1 MVEHCLG
8 VSGVYALGGHGGG
21 GHWRRGGGAAA
32 AHPQRPGRAG
42 AASQRDEAGALQQLR
57 GLPCDLSVRE
67 EGSQRTAMACAV
79 EFGLPAVALQLL
91 EGRADPNARDKSGNT
106 PLMGAVTKGLT
117 QACMHLCIC
126 QVHSHVVIGIRHL
139 QLRRCLFLGF
149 VGERLTSFEDDCE

>member
-1 MVEHCLG
+1 MYMLSE
-8 VSGVYALGGHGGG
+8 ATEAEAT
-21 GHWRRGGGAAA
+21 GAAA
-32 AHPQRPGRAG
+32 EGQRQRTHNGLAVLELLRK
-42 AASQRDEAGALQQLR
+42 RDEAGALQQLR

-117 QACMHLCIC
+117 QA
-126 QVHSHVVIGIRHL
+126 
-139 QLRRCLFLGF
+139 
-149 VGERLTSFEDDCE
+149 